1 MEKWEGV
8 SLEERQGEMIK
19 TMAEFRTILKLVT
32 ETGNPFEIVDLIQ
45 VIDLR
50 LRRIE
55 NYLGIIMPR
64 DLLRVREIEGR
75 NKLND

>member
-1 MEKWEGV
+1 VEKWEGV